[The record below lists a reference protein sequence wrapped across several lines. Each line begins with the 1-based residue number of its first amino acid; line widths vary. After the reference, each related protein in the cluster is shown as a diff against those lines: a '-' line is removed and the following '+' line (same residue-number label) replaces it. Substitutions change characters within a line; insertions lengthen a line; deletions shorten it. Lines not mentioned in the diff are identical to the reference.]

1 MEIHFHGHQ
10 TEITDGL
17 RHRAEEG
24 ARKLA
29 EHLQRAV
36 DADVWFGE
44 DGVMKTVEIILH
56 APGHKNLVAKSAA
69 KFHEA
74 ALTDAIA
81 KMDAQIRRLKVTK
94 KEMAKGVEQRA

>member
-1 MEIHFHGHQ
+1 METHFHGHQ

-17 RHRAEEG
+17 RHRAAEG

-44 DGVMKTVEIILH
+44 DGVLKTVEIVLH
-56 APGHKNLVAKSAA
+56 APRRKNLVAKSAA

-81 KMDAQIRRLKVTK
+81 KLDAQIRRLKVAK
-94 KEMAKGVEQRA
+94 KQQVKGTELRA